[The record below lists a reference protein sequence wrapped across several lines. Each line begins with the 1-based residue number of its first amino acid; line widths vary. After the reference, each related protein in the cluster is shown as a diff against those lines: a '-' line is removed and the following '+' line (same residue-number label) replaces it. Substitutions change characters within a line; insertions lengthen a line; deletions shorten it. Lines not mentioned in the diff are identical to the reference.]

1 MAMSAGGLPGKRV
14 DAMRAGT
21 ITTGFIQS
29 PGICAIYA
37 TLRRN
42 DA

>member
-1 MAMSAGGLPGKRV
+1 LPGKRV
-14 DAMRAGT
+14 DAMRAGMT
-21 ITTGFIQS
+21 TTGFIEG
-29 PGICAIYA
+29 PAIAAIYA